1 MRHYG
6 VFAGLIRIKKSAL
19 SRLFFLLMSL
29 VVLSIIIVISVW
41 TVNVHK
47 NVHEL
52 SDSYISD
59 IVRNANSKF
68 ENDLY
73 TLRSNLS
80 TITANDNTR
89 TYLLYPTAENKAA
102 AREYLLNNFDILT
115 NDING
120 IALISPNATITAG
133 AYFPESL
140 SETELYKSVTENS
153 ESTVILN
160 RRTIYKTSPQSG
172 IALAK
177 AVTFR
182 GRVLGIV
189 LLDLKSSIIT
199 NHFGISHMNGL
210 LRTVILDPDNNI
222 IFTNES
228 DLNEN
233 KLSVLLSHVNQNKP
247 LENLSTAT
255 IDGDEYFITA
265 KRFSSSPDWLNITF
279 CPTKS
284 LYSSYRQ
291 MLRLLMTI
299 MIFIIL
305 ITVLLSLLTFSSTKK
320 SFKQLSDHI
329 EKIDLNNINEIKSF
343 TPSANDSEIVM
354 ISDKINQLVDTIS
367 EQLKSINSLEEKKRM
382 DEIQILKA
390 QINPH
395 MIYNT
400 LNVIQTSAEYQKNT
414 TISEISKSLAM
425 LLRYSVTDTDKLVL
439 LKNEFEYIKGY
450 MTLMQHKFV
459 NDIHLEIMADDSVLN
474 CMTLKMLLQPIVENS
489 LKHGF
494 TDKPGQFII
503 IKAYRNDN
511 KVLIKITDNGLGIA
525 PDKLKNI
532 LNPDFDSLSHLGLN
546 NVNRRLKLTFGNE
559 YGISISSIPCIQTS
573 VLIEI
578 PYISPSQQQKEIE
591 KYE

>member
-1 MRHYG
+1 MKHYG

-29 VVLSIIIVISVW
+29 VVLSIIIIISVW

-133 AYFPESL
+133 AYFPESI
-140 SETELYKSVTENS
+140 SETDLYKSVTENS

-233 KLSVLLSHVNQNKP
+233 KLSVLLSYVNQNKP

-305 ITVLLSLLTFSSTKK
+305 ITMLLSLLTFSSTKK

-474 CMTLKMLLQPIVENS
+474 CMTLKMLLQPIAENS

-511 KVLIKITDNGLGIA
+511 KVLIKFTDNGLGIA

-532 LNPDFDSLSHLGLN
+532 LNPDFDSSSHLGLN

-578 PYISPSQQQKEIE
+578 PYIPPSQQQKEI
-591 KYE
+591 